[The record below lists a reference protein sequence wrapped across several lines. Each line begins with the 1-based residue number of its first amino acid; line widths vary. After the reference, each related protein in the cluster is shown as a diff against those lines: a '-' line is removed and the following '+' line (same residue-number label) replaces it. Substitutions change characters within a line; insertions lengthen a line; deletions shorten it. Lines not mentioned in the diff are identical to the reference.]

1 MLGYA
6 GANPAYPETPIKC
19 LSEKIFFQ
27 TGILLSNQPL
37 PSNPI
42 ANSSHDFGSQL
53 HHFFYRQRQFGGAEV
68 VRHFGVFHF
77 VQTHLRDYGAAF
89 AVLFRQA
96 FEVFFQVAGDL
107 IFGFFQ
113 KAQIPFVAQQAG
125 ADADGERTGVSY
137 RIEQAGA
144 SAQFVYPFFRP
155 G

>member
-42 ANSSHDFGSQL
+42 ANSGHDFRSQL

-96 FEVFFQVAGDL
+96 FEVLFQASVGWVSASVTQQNASLSDTCPN
-107 IFGFFQ
+107 
-113 KAQIPFVAQQAG
+113 IPTVLGYAG
-125 ADADGERTGVSY
+125 ANPTYTSSSLY
-137 RIEQAGA
+137 K
-144 SAQFVYPFFRP
+144 
-155 G
+155 